1 MDRKELSQMADQ
13 TNFDDT
19 KPVEFQLPD
28 GDTAALITWAFVMK
42 ELNERM
48 TPMLNDLTLING
60 ALSSINARVDE
71 WLEEQQG

>member
-1 MDRKELSQMADQ
+1 MADQ
-13 TNFDDT
+13 TNFDDSI
-19 KPVEFQLPD
+19 PVEFHLPD
-28 GDTAALITWAFVMK
+28 GDVAHLITWAFVLK

-48 TPMLNDLTLING
+48 GSMLNDLTLING